1 VLAAQIDDRNPASCA
16 FKMPMTRSSANLL
29 RFILVRSVGPEP
41 TSNRMRGMGQYHH
54 RKHPAAETNENV
66 EAQRQW
72 LDLVA

>member
-1 VLAAQIDDRNPASCA
+1 
-16 FKMPMTRSSANLL
+16 
-29 RFILVRSVGPEP
+29 
-41 TSNRMRGMGQYHH
+41 MGQYHH